1 MTTFAVEDDFQVS
14 QVDASVIL
22 FCITMLNNNQPL

>member
-22 FCITMLNNNQPL
+22 FCITM